1 MDRSDPRPTPI
12 FTREELRYLQDL
24 LDRERE
30 GWFNYKMELLAECDS
45 SDEADAKWGSAKW
58 GLDTADGKYRLAK
71 ALRNKVYHLGG
82 RDTLALGE
90 PAEQR
95 HWDQQ
100 HDY

>member
-24 LDRERE
+24 LDKERE
-30 GWFNYKMELLAECDS
+30 GWFNFKMELLYEGRSAES
-45 SDEADAKWGSAKW
+45 
-58 GLDTADGKYRLAK
+58 ADGKYQLAK
-71 ALRNKVYHLGG
+71 SLRNKVYHLGG

>member
-1 MDRSDPRPTPI
+1 MDRTTPRPQPI
-12 FTREELRYLQDL
+12 FTPEELCYLQDL
-24 LDRERE
+24 LDGERR
-30 GWFNYKMELLAECDS
+30 GWFNWKMELIES
-45 SDEADAKWGSAKW
+45 GRETSDAD
-58 GLDTADGKYRLAK
+58 TKYHLAK
-71 ALRNKVYHLGG
+71 AVRDKVYHLGG

>member
-12 FTREELRYLQDL
+12 FTRDELRFLQDL
-24 LDRERE
+24 LDKERE
-30 GWFNYKMELLAECDS
+30 GWFNYKMELLYEGRS
-45 SDEADAKWGSAKW
+45 VES
-58 GLDTADGKYRLAK
+58 ADGKYQLAK
-71 ALRNKVYHLGG
+71 TLRNKVYHLGG

-95 HWDQQ
+95 HWDQG